1 MTHSSEKCQTDRR
14 ADRQT
19 TVILIGP
26 SVGRESQ
33 NLNQRAEHSESFSS
47 TLRTHVLGNIYR
59 YLRVAI
65 KDSCLLT

>member
-19 TVILIGP
+19 TMILIGP
-26 SVGRESQ
+26 SVGGESQ
-33 NLNQRAEHSESFSS
+33 NLNQRAENSKSFSS
-47 TLRTHVLGNIYR
+47 TLRTHVLGNICR

-65 KDSCLLT
+65 KDPC